1 MFYGSLAPLK
11 LTFPLPLRLS
21 LCNGL
26 DWQAGFEDVSLEIS
40 KDLIDEASRFVLE
53 LALQQLLGIKKKNH
67 TLSGNGL
74 QSIRPSVPIF
84 SWNNILAPCRPV
96 LRRN

>member
-53 LALQQLLGIKKKNH
+53 LALQQLLGIKKKKSHPLRKWTPVNKAF
-67 TLSGNGL
+67 GA
-74 QSIRPSVPIF
+74 
-84 SWNNILAPCRPV
+84 NIL
-96 LRRN
+96 LE

>member
-11 LTFPLPLRLS
+11 LTFPLPSRLS

-53 LALQQLLGIKKKNH
+53 LALQQLLGIKKKKSHPLRKWTPVNKAF
-67 TLSGNGL
+67 GA
-74 QSIRPSVPIF
+74 
-84 SWNNILAPCRPV
+84 NIL
-96 LRRN
+96 LE